1 MTSTKTQKQQTG
13 TKGEIIA
20 TDFLIKKGFQIL
32 KRNYRYKRNEID
44 IICQKDNF
52 LVFVEVKTRK
62 NKSFGNPEEHVSQK
76 QIDCIQDASIQFQNS
91 YQGTAQLVRYDIISI
106 IIDRNVVL
114 EILHLED
121 AF

>member
-13 TKGEIIA
+13 TQGENIA
-20 TDFLIKKGFQIL
+20 TDFLIQKGYKIL
-32 KRNYRYKRNEID
+32 ERNYRHKRNEID
-44 IICQKDNF
+44 IICQKGNF

-62 NKSFGNPEEHVSQK
+62 SKSFGNPEEHVSKK
-76 QIDCIQDASIQFQNS
+76 QINCIQKASVQYQNEYS
-91 YQGTAQLVRYDIISI
+91 GTFLLVRYDIISLI
-106 IIDRNVVL
+106 MNKNEVL

>member
-20 TDFLIKKGFQIL
+20 TDFLIKNGYQIL

-76 QIDCIQDASIQFQNS
+76 QINCIQDASIQFQNV
-91 YQGTAQLVRYDIISI
+91 YQGEAQLVRYDIISI
-106 IIDRNVVL
+106 IIDKNVVL

>member
-1 MTSTKTQKQQTG
+1 MTSTKTQQQQTG
-13 TKGEIIA
+13 TKGEAIA
-20 TDFLIKKGFQIL
+20 SDFLIEKGYKIL
-32 KRNYRYKRNEID
+32 ERNYRYKRNEID

-62 NKSFGNPEEHVSQK
+62 SKSFGNPEEHVSQK
-76 QIDCIQDASIQFQNS
+76 QINCIQEASIQYQNEYS
-91 YQGTAQLVRYDIISI
+91 GTFLLVRYDIISLI
-106 IIDRNVVL
+106 MNKNEVL